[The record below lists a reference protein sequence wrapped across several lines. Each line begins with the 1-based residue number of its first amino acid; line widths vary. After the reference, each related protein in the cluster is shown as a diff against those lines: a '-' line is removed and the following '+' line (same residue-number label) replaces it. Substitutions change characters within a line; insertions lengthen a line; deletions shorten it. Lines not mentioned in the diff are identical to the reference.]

1 MMDREIMMVLHCCR
15 QTHIGHCDPCPLYQ
29 DGSFKNGKCLD
40 VKDIEV
46 LALLRRQ
53 QEALLRISSLILD
66 YTYPGFDK
74 DGKPVSIWRPDGF
87 KKIEKILKDGSE
99 KLICVPGDKVY
110 QFSNGAVYE
119 STVKNIIYDCGHI
132 AFEEAA
138 IGKQVFLTK
147 KEAEKAVVDNGVMLP
162 DEK

>member
-1 MMDREIMMVLHCCR
+1 MKDREIMMVLHCCR
-15 QTHIGHCDPCPLYQ
+15 QTHLGHCNPCPLYQ

-40 VKDIEV
+40 VKDREV
-46 LALLRRQ
+46 LALIRRQ

-99 KLICVPGDKVY
+99 KLICVPGDKLY
-110 QFSNGAVYE
+110 QFSNGKVYE
-119 STVKNIIYDCGHI
+119 STVQKIIYDCEHI

-138 IGKQVFLTK
+138 IGKHVFLTK
-147 KEAEKAVVDNGVMLP
+147 EEAEKAGTD
-162 DEK
+162 DENL